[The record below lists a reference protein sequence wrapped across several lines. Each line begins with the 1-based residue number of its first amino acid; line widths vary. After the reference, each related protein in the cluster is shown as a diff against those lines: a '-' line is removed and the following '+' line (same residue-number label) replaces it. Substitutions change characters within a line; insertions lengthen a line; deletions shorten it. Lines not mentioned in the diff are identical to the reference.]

1 MDAQHAGKENKY
13 KLEKGGVKYTL
24 LPLTDK
30 QPKTQKVEGK
40 SFLTITQAEK
50 EVIEDLKESR
60 VIHAL
65 VVKNAREDVY
75 REEVLAS
82 VKGVLEEFKEVVPK
96 DLPEGLLPLRDIQ
109 HHIDLVPGASFS
121 NLLHYRMSPKETE
134 VLQEKVQ
141 ELLDKGFI
149 RDSMSPCAV
158 LALLTPKKDGS

>member
-30 QPKTQKVEGK
+30 PPKTQKVEGK
-40 SFLTITQAEK
+40 SFLTITQSEK

-75 REEVLAS
+75 REEV
-82 VKGVLEEFKEVVPK
+82 
-96 DLPEGLLPLRDIQ
+96 PET
-109 HHIDLVPGASFS
+109 V
-121 NLLHYRMSPKETE
+121 
-134 VLQEKVQ
+134 
-141 ELLDKGFI
+141 
-149 RDSMSPCAV
+149 
-158 LALLTPKKDGS
+158 